1 MYLKRLELKGFK
13 SFYNKTIIDFKEGIT
28 SVVGPNGSGK
38 SNISDSVRWL
48 LGEQSIKSLRGDKL
62 EDVIFAGTSNK
73 KPLSYC
79 EASLTIENEDRIIDI
94 DYSEVNIKRRVYR
107 SGESQFFIN
116 NKPCRLKDV
125 KELFL
130 DTGIG
135 KEGYSIIEQGK
146 IDEILSGS
154 VGNRRK
160 IFEEAAGISKYRYKK
175 EESQKKLKNT
185 FENLERI
192 NDVYEEIKGQL
203 KPLQEQ
209 KQKAQKF
216 IELKEQLKEIDLN
229 KQIKD
234 YKKFEEDY
242 KKLDEIK
249 NNLIKN
255 LDNIN
260 EKRENLSKFKLE
272 YEQKLNDIQ
281 LKKDELNKSI
291 LFKKEEIDNIK
302 NKIEILKIERKN
314 ESQKQEENEKELLGI
329 KNLNN
334 DSNENTKKLSFQV
347 QMLNSELEKLK
358 VELVKKEELKENYLN
373 ILDKLQRDLEDNK
386 EQIIKLINEKNKK
399 NVNKSTIIERASNLN
414 NSKNILEDE
423 IKVKKTELDDVINQS
438 QLIDEKLKNSITL
451 KIQDDLSLENKN
463 KDLKEN
469 KEKLYNLEEEINKD
483 NIKREN
489 IKSKLNVYKHMQDD
503 YEGFNKGVKNIMKN
517 KSLKG
522 IEGTVLD
529 IINTNKRYEKAI
541 ESSLASTIQNIIV
554 KDEIC
559 AKEAIS
565 YLKRNSLGK
574 VTFLPLNIIKGR
586 KLNLDLSKIDGVI
599 GIASDLITYDD
610 KYKNIVE
617 YLLGRII
624 IVENIDKAIKI
635 SKDLNYKYKLVTL
648 DAEVFNAGGAI
659 TGGHYKNERNI
670 LSRKRIINDLNTDL
684 ENINAKIN
692 DSLIKKDEF
701 KEKIVLK
708 KEEIL
713 SLENKIED
721 LKTSINELKNKE
733 EILKTK
739 FDEIK
744 TYLDKKEKDVID
756 YKKTIEIYQA
766 DIKAIELDLS
776 NYDEKSYEIDNIIN
790 EVTKKVENKKEKI
803 DVITKEI
810 SNLNINYSVVNE
822 KLIGLNKE
830 IENILLSKT
839 KNDLKIE
846 EIKKKIQV
854 NKFNIE
860 RSIEVKKELDIK
872 LESENINFEE
882 LNKEEEN
889 LNSLILKIKE
899 DNEANIKDE
908 KDIEQ
913 QYISLKEKTYK
924 NEASLEKNQER
935 IVYIKTYIKE
945 EYDLEYEDCYEF
957 YNEELDIKKKDID
970 ELKVKINNLGNVNLD
985 SIEQFKE
992 VNERHIFYSEQK
1004 EDLEKSIKELESI
1017 IRSMESSM
1025 KKEFKLKFEEINN
1038 NFKDV
1043 FVKLFGGGYGE
1054 LQIVDENDI
1063 LESDI
1068 KIIAQPPGKKLK
1080 NISLMSGGEKALT
1093 AISILFSILLSKD
1106 TPFCILDEIEAPLD
1120 DANIYRFGKFLKE
1133 LSKETQFIA
1142 ITHRR
1147 GTMEVSDFIYGI
1159 TMEEKGISKV
1169 IGLRLEEA
1177 KEYTD

>member
-107 SGESQFFIN
+107 SGESQFYIN

>member
-62 EDVIFAGTSNK
+62 EDVIFAGTSDK

-192 NDVYEEIKGQL
+192 NDIYDEIKGQL
-203 KPLQEQ
+203 KPLEEQ
-209 KQKAQKF
+209 KRKAQKF
-216 IELKEQLKEIDLN
+216 IELKDELKLLDLN

-234 YKKFEEDY
+234 YRKFEADY

-249 NNLIKN
+249 DNLIKD
-255 LDNIN
+255 LDKIN
-260 EKRENLSKFKLE
+260 KKRENLSEFKLE
-272 YEQKLNDIQ
+272 YEEKLNEIQ

-291 LFKKEEIDNIK
+291 LLKKEEIDNIK
-302 NKIEILKIERKN
+302 NKIEILKIKEKN
-314 ESQKQEENEKELLGI
+314 EIQKQEENEKELLDI
-329 KNLNN
+329 KNLND
-334 DSNENTKKLSFQV
+334 DSFENTKKLNSKAEE
-347 QMLNSELEKLK
+347 LNFELKKLK
-358 VELVKKEELKENYLN
+358 EELTTKEELKENYV
-373 ILDKLQRDLEDNK
+373 DKLNQLQKDLEDNK
-386 EQIIKLINEKNKK
+386 EEIIKLINEKNKK
-399 NVNKSTIIERASNLN
+399 NVNKSTISERASNLN
-414 NSKNILEDE
+414 NSKNILEEE
-423 IKVKKTELDDVINQS
+423 IKIKKAELDDIINQKQIINQKLEIS
-438 QLIDEKLKNSITL
+438 IDLK
-451 KIQDDLSLENKN
+451 KQDDLSLENKN
-463 KDLKEN
+463 KELKEN
-469 KEKLYNLEEEINKD
+469 KESLYNLEEEINKD

-529 IINTNKRYEKAI
+529 IINTKARYEKAI

-559 AKEAIS
+559 AKKAIS
-565 YLKRNSLGK
+565 YLKINSLGK

-599 GIASDLITYDD
+599 GIASDLITYDN

-684 ENINAKIN
+684 ENINTKIN

-713 SLENKIED
+713 FLENKIED
-721 LKTSINELKNKE
+721 LKNNINEVKNKAEILKNKNE
-733 EILKTK
+733 EIN
-739 FDEIK
+739 EYINR
-744 TYLDKKEKDVID
+744 KEKDIIE
-756 YKKTIEIYQA
+756 YQKTIEIYKE
-766 DIKAIELDLS
+766 DIKKIELDLT
-776 NYDEKSYEIDNIIN
+776 NYDKRSYKIDNVIK
-790 EVTKKVENKKEKI
+790 EVSKNVQEKKEKI
-803 DVITKEI
+803 DIITKEI
-810 SNLNINYSVVNE
+810 SNLNINYSVINE
-822 KLIGLNKE
+822 KLIALNKE
-830 IENILLSKT
+830 IENISLSKT
-839 KNDLKIE
+839 KNDLKIQEITKKIE
-846 EIKKKIQV
+846 ENKENIKK
-854 NKFNIE
+854 
-860 RSIEVKKELDIK
+860 SIEEKNILAIK
-872 LESENINFEE
+872 LQSENVNFED
-882 LNKEEEN
+882 LKKEEEN
-889 LNSLILKIKE
+889 LNALILKIKE

-908 KDIEQ
+908 KDIEKN
-913 QYISLKEKTYK
+913 YISLKEKTYK
-924 NEASLEKNQER
+924 NEASLEKNKER
-935 IVYIKTYIKE
+935 IMYIKSYIKE
-945 EYDLEYEDCYEF
+945 EYDLEYEQCYEF
-957 YNEELDIKKKDID
+957 YKDELDIKKKDID
-970 ELKVKINNLGNVNLD
+970 ELKIKISSLGNVNLD

-992 VNERHIFYSEQK
+992 INERYIFYSEQK

-1043 FVKLFGGGYGE
+1043 FIKLFGGGYGE
-1054 LQIVDENDI
+1054 LQIIEPNNI

-1133 LSKETQFIA
+1133 LSKDTQFIA

-1159 TMEEKGISKV
+1159 TMEEKGISK
-1169 IGLRLEEA
+1169 ILGLKLEEA